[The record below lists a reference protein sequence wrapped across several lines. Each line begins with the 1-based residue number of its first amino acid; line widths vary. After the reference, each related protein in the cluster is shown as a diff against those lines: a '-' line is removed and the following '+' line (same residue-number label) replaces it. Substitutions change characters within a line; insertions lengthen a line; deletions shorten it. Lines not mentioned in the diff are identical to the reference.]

1 MSEPAPRSGGQLV
14 VDSLVANGVERAFGV
29 AGESYLE
36 VLDALVDAP
45 SIHFVTTRF
54 EGAAANM
61 AEADGK
67 LTGRPGVCMVTRGP
81 GACHASI
88 GVHTAFQDSTPMILL
103 VGQVARHMT
112 GREAFQEVDYRRFFA
127 PLAKWVEQIDQA
139 ERVPE
144 IMQRAFHIA
153 MSGRPGPVV
162 VALPED
168 MLRDRVAVAP
178 PVAAEGVRPAADP
191 AAFARLSEL
200 LAKAERPA
208 MLVGG
213 SGWSDAA
220 AADIAAFAE
229 ANRIPTACS
238 FRRQDVVPTDSPV
251 FIGDLG
257 TGPAP
262 TTVARLKESDLLLVV
277 GARLGEITTQG
288 YGLFPAP
295 DTGKTLVHVHV
306 DANELG
312 RTYRPSVAIN
322 AGMPEAAAALRA
334 LPPIEPGWREWTTAA
349 RGEFGAWHGE
359 PPAAIGD
366 LDLGQC
372 MLTLR
377 RELPDN
383 AVVTVDA
390 GNCSGWPQ
398 RFLSYRR
405 PGRLLGPTSGA
416 MGYSVPAGVAAKLRH
431 PDRLV
436 VSCVGDGSFGMTGQE
451 LATAVQE
458 RAPVIFLVFNNNMY
472 GTIRMHQEK
481 RFPDRISGT
490 YLTNP
495 DYAALAAAHG
505 AFGATVTRTED
516 FRETFE
522 AAVASG
528 NPAVIEL
535 RYDPEMVSTRTTLSA
550 LREAGRKAARA
561 GH

>member
-1 MSEPAPRSGGQLV
+1 
-14 VDSLVANGVERAFGV
+14 VDSLVANGVARAFGV

-45 SIHFVTTRF
+45 GIHFVTTRF

-61 AEADGK
+61 AEAHGK
-67 LTGRPGVCMVTRGP
+67 LTGQPGVCMVTRGP

-88 GVHTAFQDSTPMILL
+88 GIHTAYQDSTPMVLL
-103 VGQVARHMT
+103 VGQVARGML

-153 MSGRPGPVV
+153 TSGRPGPVV

-168 MLRDRVAVAP
+168 MLRETVAVPA
-178 PVAAEGVRPAADP
+178 PVAAEAVHPGANPTD
-191 AAFARLSEL
+191 FARLREM
-200 LAKAERPA
+200 LAAAERPVL
-208 MLVGG
+208 MVGG
-213 SGWSDAA
+213 SGWTDAA
-220 AADIAAFAE
+220 AADVTAFAE
-229 ANRIPTACS
+229 ANGLATCCS
-238 FRRQDVVPTDSPV
+238 FRRQDIVPTDSPV

-262 TTVARLKESDLLLVV
+262 ATLERLRAADLLLVV

-288 YGLFPAP
+288 YSLFPAP
-295 DTGKTLVHVHV
+295 NTGKTLVHVHV

-312 RTYRPSVAIN
+312 RTYRPDLAIN
-322 AGMPEAAAALRA
+322 AGMPEAAAALKA
-334 LPPIEPGWREWTTAA
+334 LAPVAAGWRSWTAEA
-349 RGEFGAWHGE
+349 RRAFEQWHHTLPE
-359 PPAAIGD
+359 AVGD

-372 MLTLR
+372 MLHLRKTLP
-377 RELPDN
+377 EN
-383 AVVTVDA
+383 AIVTVDA

-398 RFLSYRR
+398 RFLGFRR

-416 MGYSVPAGVAAKLRH
+416 MGYSVPAAIAAKLAQPERV
-431 PDRLV
+431 V

-458 RAPVIFLVFNNNMY
+458 KANVIFLVFNNNMY

-490 YLTNP
+490 ALTNP

-505 AFGATVTRTED
+505 AFGTTVTHTEG
-516 FRETFE
+516 FAPAFQ
-522 AAVASG
+522 AALESG
-528 NPAVIEL
+528 GPALIEL

-550 LREAGRKAARA
+550 LRESGLAASRVRE
-561 GH
+561 